1 MSELREYNGIN
12 SNYSEIYGAGNG
24 NYQSTLIY
32 ELLLA
37 EVVSDLVYRL
47 LIAREWFSDFF

>member
-1 MSELREYNGIN
+1 MSELGSN